1 MATPEAKATELKNQ
15 GNKAFAAH
23 DWPTAVDFYTKA
35 IELNDKE
42 PTFWSNR
49 AQVRTRPRPPFP
61 AHRFGRVTDQALPSI
76 QAYIKT
82 EAYGFAIRDATKAI
96 ELNPSFVKVRIATL
110 LATRIAGQD

>member
-49 AQVRTRPRPPFP
+49 AQVRTRPPHPYLP
-61 AHRFGRVTDQALPSI
+61 AVLVA
-76 QAYIKT
+76 
-82 EAYGFAIRDATKAI
+82 
-96 ELNPSFVKVRIATL
+96 
-110 LATRIAGQD
+110 